1 MWRNARSM
9 PRSWRSRRLGP
20 GPKDYRRVGK
30 FDDAADCGR
39 VAAEVFAVT
48 QASIEDCDR
57 ASLRL
62 KTGRTACA
70 VAESRGTPP
79 VDDEG
84 GTVVAA
90 AEIPERRIQAC
101 DPWRTRRG
109 RAAQL
114 HRTRRGEPGTRG
126 SAALRRPRRARV
138 GTARRD
144 PRGGVGG
151 RRGERNCR

>member
-9 PRSWRSRRLGP
+9 PRSSRSRRLGP
-20 GPKDYRRVGK
+20 ETETLRRSK

-39 VAAEVFAVT
+39 VVAEVFAVT
-48 QASIEDCDR
+48 RASIEDCDR

-70 VAESRGTPP
+70 AAESRGAPP
-79 VDDEG
+79 GDDEG

-101 DPWRTRRG
+101 DSRRARRG
-109 RAAQL
+109 R
-114 HRTRRGEPGTRG
+114 
-126 SAALRRPRRARV
+126 RA
-138 GTARRD
+138 
-144 PRGGVGG
+144 PL
-151 RRGERNCR
+151 

>member
-9 PRSWRSRRLGP
+9 PRSSRSRRLGP
-20 GPKDYRRVGK
+20 ELRDRRVSK

-39 VAAEVFAVT
+39 VVTEVFAVT
-48 QASIEDCDR
+48 RASIEDCDR

-70 VAESRGTPP
+70 AAESRGTPP

-90 AEIPERRIQAC
+90 AEIPERRVQAC
-101 DPWRTRRG
+101 DPWRTRHG
-109 RAAQL
+109 RAARL
-114 HRTRRGEPGTRG
+114 HRAGRGEPAAGG
-126 SAALRRPRRARV
+126 CAALRGPRGARV

-144 PRGGVGG
+144 
-151 RRGERNCR
+151 